1 MSDILYYS
9 NYCKHSQSIIQYF
22 AKNNLTDKVSF
33 ICVDKRIVD
42 SKTGYT
48 HIILENGKKVLLPPN
63 IHHVPSLLLTKQNYK
78 VVLGDN
84 IIGYFKPKVVEQ
96 NEIATDY
103 QGEPSGFYIGG
114 GTNIVS
120 EQYTFYNMSPE
131 ELSAKGKGGMRQL
144 HNYVKANHEPV
155 FINTPPDKY
164 QPDKLSNQLTLE
176 TLQQQRNNDI
186 VNELP
191 PAMSLGI

>member
-1 MSDILYYS
+1 V
-9 NYCKHSQSIIQYF
+9 N
-22 AKNNLTDKVSF
+22 F

-42 SKTGYT
+42 AKTGYT

-78 VVLGDN
+78 VVLGDD
-84 IIGYFKPKVVEQ
+84 IVDIFKPKVKEQ
-96 NEIATDY
+96 NDRATEEY
-103 QGEPSGFYIGG
+103 GEPSGFSIGG
-114 GTNIVS
+114 GSIVS
-120 EQYTFYNMSPE
+120 EQYTFYNMTPE
-131 ELSAKGKGGMRQL
+131 DLSAKGKGGMRQL
-144 HNYVKANHEPV
+144 HNYVKANHEPI

-164 QPDKLSNQLTLE
+164 QPDKLSGQITLE
-176 TLQQQRNNDI
+176 TLQQQRNEDI